1 MTWQAQAAPA
11 TAGPATDISKH
22 LRRWLIQILKQKVH
36 VLDKRG
42 DVEKLREGVSS
53 KNGRGWRGRNARD
66 RRINTVEQGV
76 YANLS
81 VCHWRVFQLP
91 LQSRTGARNLTRPSW
106 PLSLPAAASPP
117 QAKPSAAKGGFG
129 GGSPRLAYS
138 S

>member
-76 YANLS
+76 YEICPS
-81 VCHWRVFQLP
+81 VTGEFSNCHYIRAPALEIVAAVRHGRV
-91 LQSRTGARNLTRPSW
+91 R
-106 PLSLPAAASPP
+106 
-117 QAKPSAAKGGFG
+117 
-129 GGSPRLAYS
+129 
-138 S
+138 